1 MSTIF
6 ERILSGE
13 LATDFVYEDEYCVA
27 FNDIEPQA
35 PVHCLIIPK
44 TKIVNLKAIDGDQSL
59 ILGNLLCAVPKVAAA
74 VCPGQDFRI
83 VVNNGAN
90 AGQTVFYLH
99 IHLLAGRDFGW
110 PPG

>member
-13 LATDFVYEDEYCVA
+13 LATDFVYEDDFCAA
-27 FNDIEPQA
+27 FHDIEPQA

-44 TKIVNLKAIDGDQSL
+44 TKIVNLKKINSDQNL

-74 VCPGQDFRI
+74 VCPEQDFRI
-83 VVNNGAN
+83 VVNNGADV
-90 AGQTVFYLH
+90 GQTVFYLH
-99 IHLLAGRDFGW
+99 IHLLAGRAFAW